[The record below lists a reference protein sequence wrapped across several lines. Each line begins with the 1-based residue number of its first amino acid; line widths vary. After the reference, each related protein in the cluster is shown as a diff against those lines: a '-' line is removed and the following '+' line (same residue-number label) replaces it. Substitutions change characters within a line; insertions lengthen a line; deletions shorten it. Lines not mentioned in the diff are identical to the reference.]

1 MHAAIRPY
9 VTAGVALVGASVIAV
24 APVSPVAPSHI
35 RSASPAVQ
43 LTAAP
48 NPIVFYP
55 QVAKDA
61 VSNAGTLLQQYL
73 TVPPALVEALVTQP
87 IPTLV
92 STLRVFTNPGPYL
105 FVPAS
110 LISPIV
116 SGIGATVV
124 AFADVITALVAGNAT
139 DFFNAVVDIPA
150 RIADGVLNG
159 GYPASGALPIS
170 FGGILTPFI
179 DSGPVFIA
187 FPGPIGLP
195 ILIAMSIL
203 NGIPSSIRSAH
214 VDEPPTPGTATSL
227 ASSSPPV
234 DQVLP
239 GVGYPGATPATA
251 GLVTTSEGTTDT
263 DVPATVATEPPQQA
277 EQGLVDATG
286 ELTVVDTETPLTDE
300 EQVAALSTTTDVPDN
315 VADLSDGRE
324 VKTGQ
329 VPSATPD
336 EHPVGVLKRM
346 RQRMAEE
353 IGHVDDAHTVARDHP
368 RLSRAA
374 VRSHSQGAPEKP

>member
-35 RSASPAVQ
+35 RGASPAVQ

-159 GYPASGALPIS
+159 GYPTSGALPIS
-170 FGGILTPFI
+170 FGGILTPHR
-179 DSGPVFIA
+179 
-187 FPGPIGLP
+187 L
-195 ILIAMSIL
+195 
-203 NGIPSSIRSAH
+203 R
-214 VDEPPTPGTATSL
+214 
-227 ASSSPPV
+227 
-234 DQVLP
+234 P
-239 GVGYPGATPATA
+239 GVHRVSRPYRPSDIDRHVNPEWDPVLDPVSSCRRATHAGNGHIAGQQSRRSGTPRGRIPGSHP
-251 GLVTTSEGTTDT
+251 G
-263 DVPATVATEPPQQA
+263 
-277 EQGLVDATG
+277 
-286 ELTVVDTETPLTDE
+286 
-300 EQVAALSTTTDVPDN
+300 
-315 VADLSDGRE
+315 DGR
-324 VKTGQ
+324 
-329 VPSATPD
+329 ARYN
-336 EHPVGVLKRM
+336 KR
-346 RQRMAEE
+346 
-353 IGHVDDAHTVARDHP
+353 GNH
-368 RLSRAA
+368 
-374 VRSHSQGAPEKP
+374 